1 MCLKSIALKMS
12 CAAVHRVRPF
22 WPSHIALLL
31 TLILSLSV
39 TLQEL
44 SASPLPDLTQ
54 EYQNLL
60 AEASTDN
67 STDSTTDN
75 STIAANTDVYVVKA
89 VVYEIG
95 ILTDTDNTTSSEST
109 ERQESVDIS
118 LYDPPHS

>member
-1 MCLKSIALKMS
+1 M
-12 CAAVHRVRPF
+12 CAAAYRVRSF
-22 WPSHIALLL
+22 WPFYIAYLVL
-31 TLILSLSV
+31 TLILSLSM
-39 TLQEL
+39 TLQV

-54 EYQNLL
+54 QYQNLL

-67 STDSTTDN
+67 STDSTTDD

-109 ERQESVDIS
+109 EKQERIDIS